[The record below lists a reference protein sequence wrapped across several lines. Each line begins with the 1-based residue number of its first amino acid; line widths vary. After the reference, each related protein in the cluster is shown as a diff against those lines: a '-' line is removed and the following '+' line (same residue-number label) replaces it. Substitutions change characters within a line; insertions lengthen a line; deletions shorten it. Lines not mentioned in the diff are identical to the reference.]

1 MFAEADTLPRMT
13 TPDDRTEHVPGQ
25 LELST
30 QGITVARGFVGGPLV
45 PVSREE
51 LAQQME
57 ALDVQLLAH
66 RIEAVD
72 EVKKKAT
79 SATDAGLA
87 LDNAVH
93 VARGLG
99 ATWQQIADAT
109 GMQRQSAW
117 KRWSTGAYPGG
128 PDEVAP

>member
-1 MFAEADTLPRMT
+1 MT
-13 TPDDRTEHVPGQ
+13 DPTDTEHVPGQ
-25 LELST
+25 LS
-30 QGITVARGFVGGPLV
+30 ITVARGVLGGPLV

-51 LAQQME
+51 LTEQLE
-57 ALDVQLLAH
+57 ALDLALLQH
-66 RIEAVD
+66 RAEAVD
-72 EVKKKAT
+72 EVAKKAT
-79 SATDAGLA
+79 ADADAGHA

-109 GMQRQSAW
+109 GMTRQSAW

-128 PDEVAP
+128 PDEVEP